1 MAVLWSRGM
10 LSCVGWSTVSVSH
23 VPGGNWGVLERLG
36 GCGAKGRRRRGL
48 HIRVSCCVRDCY
60 RLREWPGVSGT
71 DISYIKRALPRHI
84 LGTIKNDKMK
94 GGLACYCRRVR
105 IVMRMIPS
113 RVCLCST
120 RLIARR
126 NILEYSVFSSR
137 SMEND
142 RAVSSIRV
150 PLRQIFLLASGG
162 SVVHVV
168 YFVHPAVIKV
178 NEQTQ
183 MHKRNQRTFTNTGAM
198 MVRTWPRLVV
208 CPREKHWSA
217 NWIVFLSC
225 VFDQPIKMVLCL
237 VRKTALFYYNRIY
250 YFYFGLVISFPT
262 LWLCNK

>member
-1 MAVLWSRGM
+1 MLCSGLLSPPWMTWSI
-10 LSCVGWSTVSVSH
+10 WH
-23 VPGGNWGVLERLG
+23 W
-36 GCGAKGRRRRGL
+36 
-48 HIRVSCCVRDCY
+48 
-60 RLREWPGVSGT
+60 
-71 DISYIKRALPRHI
+71 YIKRALPRHI

-162 SVVHVV
+162 SVVRVV
-168 YFVHPAVIKV
+168 YFVHPAVIKGKWADTDA
-178 NEQTQ
+178 QKKSAYIYK
-183 MHKRNQRTFTNTGAM
+183 HRCHDGANVTASSSM
-198 MVRTWPRLVV
+198 SERKTLISQSDCVFVLCV
-208 CPREKHWSA
+208 WSA
-217 NWIVFLSC
+217 NQNGPLSREKDC
-225 VFDQPIKMVLCL
+225 SLL
-237 VRKTALFYYNRIY
+237 L
-250 YFYFGLVISFPT
+250 
-262 LWLCNK
+262 